1 MGLLKLTTKVQK
13 KIHTTKYN
21 TNNFQI
27 SNFKF
32 QIIRNMRILVF
43 GNKYKLKF
51 IDLVKDLFFKLK
63 ERGATIL
70 FDKEFADQINE
81 SGLLDITSFATF
93 DNDLSGDIA
102 ISLGGDG
109 TLLSTANRIGNRQ
122 IPILGI
128 NLGRLGFLTDVQAH
142 ELDNLDDIILNHKYR
157 IEDRMVLRAEICYSP
172 SVLGGVPKGGG
183 GQTLNSQLS
192 TLNSIEFS
200 LNEIAVLKQDLSSMI
215 SIDVQL
221 NGEPL
226 HTYQADGLL
235 VATPTGSTAYSLSVG
250 GPIMMPE
257 NHNLII
263 APVASHSLNV
273 RPLIIPDDWRIDL
286 KVSSRSH
293 SFLASIDGRSIT
305 MPDSTTISISKANHT
320 IQIIRLENHS
330 FLSTL
335 KTKLMWG
342 ADIRS

>member
-1 MGLLKLTTKVQK
+1 MQ
-13 KIHTTKYN
+13 
-21 TNNFQI
+21 
-27 SNFKF
+27 
-32 QIIRNMRILVF
+32 ILVF

-51 IDLVKDLFFKLK
+51 INLVKELFFKLK
-63 ERGATIL
+63 NQGATIL
-70 FDKEFADQINE
+70 FDKEFANQIQE
-81 SGLLDITSFATF
+81 SGLLDISSFDTF
-93 DNDLSGDIA
+93 DNDITGDIA

-109 TLLSTANRIGNRQ
+109 TLLATANRIGYRQ

-142 ELDNLDDIILNHKYR
+142 ELDNLDDIILNHKYK
-157 IEDRMVLRAEICYSP
+157 IEDRMVLRAEINYSP
-172 SVLGGVPKGGG
+172 TVLGGVPKGGG
-183 GQTLNSQLS
+183 GQTPHTSL
-192 TLNSIEFS
+192 TEYS

-215 SIDVQL
+215 SIDVTL

-226 HTYQADGLL
+226 HTDHADGLL

-273 RPLIIPDDWRIDL
+273 RPLIIPDDWKIDL
-286 KVSSRSH
+286 KVSSRNH
-293 SFLASIDGRSIT
+293 SYLASIDGRSTT
-305 MPDSTTISISKANHT
+305 MPDTATISISKADYSVR
-320 IQIIRLENHS
+320 IIRLEGHS
-330 FLSTL
+330 FLNTL

-342 ADIRS
+342 ADVRIEN

>member
-1 MGLLKLTTKVQK
+1 MQ
-13 KIHTTKYN
+13 
-21 TNNFQI
+21 
-27 SNFKF
+27 
-32 QIIRNMRILVF
+32 ILVF

-51 IDLVKDLFFKLK
+51 IDSVKNLFFNLK
-63 ERGATIL
+63 ERGTTIL
-70 FDKEFADQINE
+70 FDKEFADQINKSE
-81 SGLLDITSFATF
+81 LLDISSFDTF
-93 DNDLSGDIA
+93 DNDFTGDIA

-109 TLLSTANRIGNRQ
+109 TLLATANRIGNRQ

-142 ELDNLDDIILNHKYR
+142 ELDNLDDIILNHKYQ
-157 IEDRMVLRAEICYSP
+157 IENRMVLRAEINSSHPDHHSP
-172 SVLGGVPKGGG
+172 L
-183 GQTLNSQLS
+183 
-192 TLNSIEFS
+192 IDFS

-215 SIDVQL
+215 SINVAL

-286 KVSSRSH
+286 KVASRSH
-293 SFLASIDGRSIT
+293 SFLASIDGRSIS
-305 MPDSTTISISKANHT
+305 MPDTTTISISKADYT
-320 IQIIRLENHS
+320 VRIIRLEDHS
-330 FLSTL
+330 FLNTL

-342 ADIRS
+342 ADVRS

>member
-1 MGLLKLTTKVQK
+1 MQ
-13 KIHTTKYN
+13 
-21 TNNFQI
+21 
-27 SNFKF
+27 
-32 QIIRNMRILVF
+32 ILVF

-51 IDLVKDLFFKLK
+51 IDSVKNLFFNLK
-63 ERGATIL
+63 ERGTTIL
-70 FDKEFADQINE
+70 FDKEFADQINKSE
-81 SGLLDITSFATF
+81 LLDISTFDTF
-93 DNDLSGDIA
+93 DNDFTGDIA

-109 TLLSTANRIGNRQ
+109 TLLATANRIGNRQ

-157 IEDRMVLRAEICYSP
+157 IENRMVLRAEINSSHPDHHSP
-172 SVLGGVPKGGG
+172 L
-183 GQTLNSQLS
+183 
-192 TLNSIEFS
+192 IDFS

-215 SIDVQL
+215 SINVAL
-221 NGEPL
+221 NREPL

-286 KVSSRSH
+286 KVASRSH

-305 MPDSTTISISKANHT
+305 MPDSTTISISKADYT
-320 IQIIRLENHS
+320 VRIIRLEGHS
-330 FLSTL
+330 VLNTL

-342 ADIRS
+342 ADVRS

>member
-1 MGLLKLTTKVQK
+1 M
-13 KIHTTKYN
+13 
-21 TNNFQI
+21 QI
-27 SNFKF
+27 L
-32 QIIRNMRILVF
+32 IF

-51 IDLVKDLFFKLK
+51 INLVKDLFFKLK
-63 ERGATIL
+63 NQGATIL
-70 FDKEFADQINE
+70 FDKEFADQINKSE
-81 SGLLDITSFATF
+81 LLDISSFNTF
-93 DNDLSGDIA
+93 DNDFTGDIA

-109 TLLSTANRIGNRQ
+109 TLLATANRIGNRQ

-142 ELDNLDDIILNHKYR
+142 ELDNLDDIILNHKYQ
-157 IEDRMVLRAEICYSP
+157 IENRMVLRTEI
-172 SVLGGVPKGGG
+172 
-183 GQTLNSQLS
+183 NSSLPDKHS
-192 TLNSIEFS
+192 SLIDFS

-215 SIDVQL
+215 SIDVTL

-273 RPLIIPDDWRIDL
+273 RPLIIPDDWCINL
-286 KVSSRSH
+286 KVASRSH

-305 MPDSTTISISKANHT
+305 MPDSTTISISKADYT
-320 IQIIRLENHS
+320 IRIIRLEGHS

>member
-1 MGLLKLTTKVQK
+1 MQ
-13 KIHTTKYN
+13 
-21 TNNFQI
+21 
-27 SNFKF
+27 
-32 QIIRNMRILVF
+32 ILVF

-51 IDLVKDLFFKLK
+51 IDSVKNLFFNLK
-63 ERGATIL
+63 ERGTTIL
-70 FDKEFADQINE
+70 FDKEFADQINKSE
-81 SGLLDITSFATF
+81 LLDISSFDTF
-93 DNDLSGDIA
+93 DNDFTGDIA

-109 TLLSTANRIGNRQ
+109 TLLATANRIGNRQ

-157 IEDRMVLRAEICYSP
+157 IENRMVLRAEINSSHPDHHSP
-172 SVLGGVPKGGG
+172 L
-183 GQTLNSQLS
+183 
-192 TLNSIEFS
+192 IDFS

-215 SIDVQL
+215 SINVAL
-221 NGEPL
+221 NREPL

-273 RPLIIPDDWRIDL
+273 RPLIIPDDWKIDL
-286 KVSSRSH
+286 KVSSRNH
-293 SFLASIDGRSIT
+293 SYLASIDGRSTT
-305 MPDSTTISISKANHT
+305 MPDTATISISKADYSVR
-320 IQIIRLENHS
+320 IIRLEGHS
-330 FLSTL
+330 FLNTL

-342 ADIRS
+342 ADVRIEN

>member
-1 MGLLKLTTKVQK
+1 MTTKVQK

-21 TNNFQI
+21 TNNFQF
-27 SNFKF
+27 STFKF
-32 QIIRNMRILVF
+32 QIIRNMQILVF

-51 IDLVKDLFFKLK
+51 IDSVKDLFFNLK

-81 SGLLDITSFATF
+81 SGLLDISSFATF
-93 DNDLSGDIA
+93 DDDLSGDVA

-109 TLLSTANRIGNRQ
+109 TLLATANRIGNRQ

-157 IEDRMVLRAEICYSP
+157 IEDRMVLRAEINSSP
-172 SVLGGVPKGGG
+172 LTP
-183 GQTLNSQLS
+183 NSS
-192 TLNSIEFS
+192 HIDFS

-235 VATPTGSTAYSLSVG
+235 VSTPTGSTAYSLSVG

-305 MPDSTTISISKANHT
+305 MPDTATISISKADHT
-320 IQIIRLENHS
+320 VRIIRLENHS

>member
-1 MGLLKLTTKVQK
+1 MQ
-13 KIHTTKYN
+13 
-21 TNNFQI
+21 
-27 SNFKF
+27 
-32 QIIRNMRILVF
+32 ILVF

-51 IDLVKDLFFKLK
+51 INLVKELFFKLK
-63 ERGATIL
+63 NQGATIL
-70 FDKEFADQINE
+70 FDKEFANQIQE
-81 SGLLDITSFATF
+81 SGLLDISSFDTF
-93 DNDLSGDIA
+93 DNDITGDIA

-109 TLLSTANRIGNRQ
+109 TLLATANRIGNRQ

-142 ELDNLDDIILNHKYR
+142 ELDNLDDIILNHKYK
-157 IEDRMVLRAEICYSP
+157 IEDHMVLRAEIYYSSP
-172 SVLGGVPKGGG
+172 VLGGVPKGGG
-183 GQTLNSQLS
+183 GQTPHTSL
-192 TLNSIEFS
+192 TEYS

-215 SIDVQL
+215 SIDVTL

-273 RPLIIPDDWRIDL
+273 RPLIIPDDWKIDL
-286 KVSSRSH
+286 KVSSRNH
-293 SFLASIDGRSIT
+293 SYLASIDGRSTT
-305 MPDSTTISISKANHT
+305 MPDTATISISKADYSVR
-320 IQIIRLENHS
+320 IIRLEGHS
-330 FLSTL
+330 FLNTL

-342 ADIRS
+342 ADVRIEN

>member
-1 MGLLKLTTKVQK
+1 MQ
-13 KIHTTKYN
+13 
-21 TNNFQI
+21 
-27 SNFKF
+27 
-32 QIIRNMRILVF
+32 ILVF

-51 IDLVKDLFFKLK
+51 IDLVKELFFKLK
-63 ERGATIL
+63 NQGATIL
-70 FDKEFADQINE
+70 FDKEFANQIQE
-81 SGLLDITSFATF
+81 SGLLDISSFDTF
-93 DNDLSGDIA
+93 DNDITGDIA

-109 TLLSTANRIGNRQ
+109 TLLATANRIGNRQ

-142 ELDNLDDIILNHKYR
+142 ELDNLDDIILNHKYK
-157 IEDRMVLRAEICYSP
+157 IEDRMVLRAEIYYSSP
-172 SVLGGVPKGGG
+172 VLGGVPKGGG
-183 GQTLNSQLS
+183 GQTPHTSL
-192 TLNSIEFS
+192 TEFS

-215 SIDVQL
+215 SIDVTL

-273 RPLIIPDDWRIDL
+273 RPLIIPDDWKIDL
-286 KVSSRSH
+286 KVSSRNH
-293 SFLASIDGRSIT
+293 SYLASIDGRSTT
-305 MPDSTTISISKANHT
+305 MPDTATISISKADYSVR
-320 IQIIRLENHS
+320 IIRLEGHS
-330 FLSTL
+330 FLNTL

-342 ADIRS
+342 ADVRS

>member
-1 MGLLKLTTKVQK
+1 MQ
-13 KIHTTKYN
+13 
-21 TNNFQI
+21 
-27 SNFKF
+27 
-32 QIIRNMRILVF
+32 ILVF

-51 IDLVKDLFFKLK
+51 IDSVKNLFFNLK
-63 ERGATIL
+63 ERGTTIL
-70 FDKEFADQINE
+70 FDKEFADQINKSE
-81 SGLLDITSFATF
+81 LLDISTFDTF
-93 DNDLSGDIA
+93 DNDFTGDIA

-109 TLLSTANRIGNRQ
+109 TLLATANRIGNRQ

-157 IEDRMVLRAEICYSP
+157 IENRMVLRAEINSSHPDHHSP
-172 SVLGGVPKGGG
+172 L
-183 GQTLNSQLS
+183 
-192 TLNSIEFS
+192 IDFS

-215 SIDVQL
+215 SINVAL
-221 NGEPL
+221 NREPL

-286 KVSSRSH
+286 KVASRSH

-305 MPDSTTISISKANHT
+305 MPDSTTISISKADYT
-320 IQIIRLENHS
+320 VRIIRLEGHS
-330 FLSTL
+330 FLNTL

-342 ADIRS
+342 ADVRS

>member
-1 MGLLKLTTKVQK
+1 MQ
-13 KIHTTKYN
+13 
-21 TNNFQI
+21 
-27 SNFKF
+27 
-32 QIIRNMRILVF
+32 ILVF

-51 IDLVKDLFFKLK
+51 INLVKELFFKLK
-63 ERGATIL
+63 NQGATIL
-70 FDKEFADQINE
+70 FDKEFANQIQE
-81 SGLLDITSFATF
+81 SGLLDISSFDTF
-93 DNDLSGDIA
+93 DNDITGDIA

-109 TLLSTANRIGNRQ
+109 TLLATANRIGNRQ

-142 ELDNLDDIILNHKYR
+142 ELDNLDDIILNHKYK
-157 IEDRMVLRAEICYSP
+157 IEDRMVLRAEIYYSSP
-172 SVLGGVPKGGG
+172 VLGGVPKGGG
-183 GQTLNSQLS
+183 GQTPHTSL
-192 TLNSIEFS
+192 TEFS

-215 SIDVQL
+215 SIDVTL

-273 RPLIIPDDWRIDL
+273 RPLIIPDDWKIDL
-286 KVSSRSH
+286 KVSSRNH
-293 SFLASIDGRSIT
+293 SYLASIDGRSTT
-305 MPDSTTISISKANHT
+305 MPDTATISISKADYSVR
-320 IQIIRLENHS
+320 IIRLEGHS
-330 FLSTL
+330 FLNTL

-342 ADIRS
+342 ADVRIEN

>member
-1 MGLLKLTTKVQK
+1 MQ
-13 KIHTTKYN
+13 
-21 TNNFQI
+21 
-27 SNFKF
+27 
-32 QIIRNMRILVF
+32 ILVF

-51 IDLVKDLFFKLK
+51 INLVKELFFKLK
-63 ERGATIL
+63 NQGATIL
-70 FDKEFADQINE
+70 FDKEFANQIQE
-81 SGLLDITSFATF
+81 SGLLDISSFHTF
-93 DNDLSGDIA
+93 DNDITGDIA

-109 TLLSTANRIGNRQ
+109 TLLATANRIGNRQ

-142 ELDNLDDIILNHKYR
+142 ELDNLDDIILNHKYK
-157 IEDRMVLRAEICYSP
+157 IEDRMVLRAEIYYSTP
-172 SVLGGVPKGGG
+172 VLGGVPKGGG
-183 GQTLNSQLS
+183 DQTPHTSL
-192 TLNSIEFS
+192 TEFS

-215 SIDVQL
+215 SIDVTL
-221 NGEPL
+221 NEEPL

-273 RPLIIPDDWRIDL
+273 RPLIIPDDWKIDL
-286 KVSSRSH
+286 KISSRNH
-293 SFLASIDGRSIT
+293 SYLASIDGRSTT
-305 MPDSTTISISKANHT
+305 MPDTATISISKADYSVR
-320 IQIIRLENHS
+320 IIRLEGHS
-330 FLSTL
+330 FLNTL

-342 ADIRS
+342 ADVRIES

>member
-1 MGLLKLTTKVQK
+1 MQ
-13 KIHTTKYN
+13 
-21 TNNFQI
+21 
-27 SNFKF
+27 
-32 QIIRNMRILVF
+32 ILVF

-51 IDLVKDLFFKLK
+51 IDLVKDLFFRLK
-63 ERGATIL
+63 NQGATIL
-70 FDKEFADQINE
+70 FDNEFAEQINE
-81 SGLLDITSFATF
+81 SGLLDISSFDTF
-93 DNDLSGDIA
+93 DNDFSGDIA

-109 TLLSTANRIGNRQ
+109 TLLATANRIGNRQ

-142 ELDNLDDIILNHKYR
+142 ELDNLDDIIFNKKYKVD
-157 IEDRMVLRAEICYSP
+157 DRMVLRAEITNNNHTSLTEY
-172 SVLGGVPKGGG
+172 
-183 GQTLNSQLS
+183 
-192 TLNSIEFS
+192 S

-215 SIDVQL
+215 SINVTL

-235 VATPTGSTAYSLSVG
+235 VSTPTGSTAYSLSVG

-273 RPLIIPDDWRIDL
+273 RPLIIPDNWKIDL
-286 KVSSRSH
+286 AIHSRSH
-293 SFLASIDGRSIT
+293 SYLASIDGRSIT
-305 MPDSTTISISKANHT
+305 MPDTATISISKADYT
-320 IQIIRLENHS
+320 VRIIRLEGHS
-330 FLSTL
+330 FLNTL

-342 ADIRS
+342 ADIRVES

>member
-1 MGLLKLTTKVQK
+1 MQ
-13 KIHTTKYN
+13 
-21 TNNFQI
+21 
-27 SNFKF
+27 
-32 QIIRNMRILVF
+32 ILVF

-51 IDLVKDLFFKLK
+51 INLVKELFFKLK
-63 ERGATIL
+63 NQGATIL
-70 FDKEFADQINE
+70 FDKEFANQIQE
-81 SGLLDITSFATF
+81 SGLLDISSFDTF
-93 DNDLSGDIA
+93 DNDITGDIA

-109 TLLSTANRIGNRQ
+109 TLLATANRIGNRQ

-142 ELDNLDDIILNHKYR
+142 ELDNLDDIILNHKYK
-157 IEDRMVLRAEICYSP
+157 IEDRMVLRTEIYYSSP
-172 SVLGGVPKGGG
+172 VLGGVPKGGG
-183 GQTLNSQLS
+183 GQTPHTSL
-192 TLNSIEFS
+192 TEYS

-215 SIDVQL
+215 SIDVTL

-273 RPLIIPDDWRIDL
+273 RPLIIPDDWKIDL
-286 KVSSRSH
+286 KVSSRNH
-293 SFLASIDGRSIT
+293 SYLASIDGRSTT
-305 MPDSTTISISKANHT
+305 MPDTATISISKADYSVR
-320 IQIIRLENHS
+320 IIRLEGHS
-330 FLSTL
+330 FLNTL

-342 ADIRS
+342 ADVRVEN

>member
-1 MGLLKLTTKVQK
+1 MQ
-13 KIHTTKYN
+13 
-21 TNNFQI
+21 
-27 SNFKF
+27 
-32 QIIRNMRILVF
+32 ILVF

-51 IDLVKDLFFKLK
+51 IDLVKELFFKLK
-63 ERGATIL
+63 NQGATIL
-70 FDKEFADQINE
+70 FDKEFANQIQE
-81 SGLLDITSFATF
+81 SRLLDISSFDTF
-93 DNDLSGDIA
+93 DNDITGDIA

-109 TLLSTANRIGNRQ
+109 TLLATANRIGNRQ

-142 ELDNLDDIILNHKYR
+142 ELDNLDDIIFNKKYKVD
-157 IEDRMVLRAEICYSP
+157 DRMVLRAEITNNNHTSLTEY
-172 SVLGGVPKGGG
+172 
-183 GQTLNSQLS
+183 
-192 TLNSIEFS
+192 S

-215 SIDVQL
+215 SIDVTL

-273 RPLIIPDDWRIDL
+273 RPLIIPDNWKIDL
-286 KVSSRSH
+286 AIHSRSH
-293 SFLASIDGRSIT
+293 SYLASIDGRSIT
-305 MPDSTTISISKANHT
+305 MPDTATISISKADYT
-320 IQIIRLENHS
+320 VRIIRLEGHS
-330 FLSTL
+330 FLNTL

-342 ADIRS
+342 ADVRIES

>member
-1 MGLLKLTTKVQK
+1 MQ
-13 KIHTTKYN
+13 
-21 TNNFQI
+21 
-27 SNFKF
+27 
-32 QIIRNMRILVF
+32 ILVF

-51 IDLVKDLFFKLK
+51 IDSVKNLFFNLK
-63 ERGATIL
+63 ERGTTIL
-70 FDKEFADQINE
+70 FDKEFAEQINKSE
-81 SGLLDITSFATF
+81 LLDISSFDTF
-93 DNDLSGDIA
+93 DNDFTGDIA

-109 TLLSTANRIGNRQ
+109 TLLATANRIGNRQ

-157 IEDRMVLRAEICYSP
+157 IENRMVLRAEINSSHPDHHSP
-172 SVLGGVPKGGG
+172 L
-183 GQTLNSQLS
+183 
-192 TLNSIEFS
+192 IDFS

-215 SIDVQL
+215 SINVAL

-250 GPIMMPE
+250 RPIMMPE

-286 KVSSRSH
+286 KVASRSH
-293 SFLASIDGRSIT
+293 SFLASIDGRSIS
-305 MPDSTTISISKANHT
+305 MPDTTTISISKADYT
-320 IQIIRLENHS
+320 IRIIRLEGHS
-330 FLSTL
+330 FLNTL

-342 ADIRS
+342 ADVRS

>member
-1 MGLLKLTTKVQK
+1 MATKVQK

-27 SNFKF
+27 SNLKI
-32 QIIRNMRILVF
+32 QITLNMQILVF

-51 IDLVKDLFFKLK
+51 IDSVKSLFFKLK
-63 ERGATIL
+63 HRGANIL
-70 FDKEFADQINE
+70 FDKEFAKEIQD
-81 SGLLDITSFATF
+81 SGMLDISEFDVF
-93 DNDLSGDIA
+93 DNDFSGDIA

-109 TLLSTANRIGNRQ
+109 TLLTTANRIGNRQ

-142 ELDNLDDIILNHKYR
+142 ELDNLDDIIFNQKYKVD
-157 IEDRMVLRAEICYSP
+157 DRMILHAEIT
-172 SVLGGVPKGGG
+172 
-183 GQTLNSQLS
+183 QD
-192 TLNSIEFS
+192 NSIISEFA

-215 SIDVQL
+215 SIDVTL

-235 VATPTGSTAYSLSVG
+235 VSTPTGSTAYSLSVG

-257 NHNLII
+257 TNNLII

-273 RPLIIPDDWRIDL
+273 RPLIIPDNWKIDL
-286 KVSSRSH
+286 KISSRNH
-293 SFLASIDGRSIT
+293 SYLASIDGRSIT
-305 MPDSTTISISKANHT
+305 MPDTATISISKANYT
-320 IQIIRLENHS
+320 VRIIRLEGHS
-330 FLSTL
+330 FLNTL

-342 ADIRS
+342 ADIRVES

>member
-1 MGLLKLTTKVQK
+1 MQ
-13 KIHTTKYN
+13 
-21 TNNFQI
+21 
-27 SNFKF
+27 
-32 QIIRNMRILVF
+32 ILVF

-51 IDLVKDLFFKLK
+51 INSVKDLFFKLK
-63 ERGATIL
+63 HRGANIL
-70 FDKEFADQINE
+70 FDKEFAQEIQA
-81 SGLLDITSFATF
+81 SGMLDISEFNVF
-93 DNDLSGDIA
+93 NNDFSGDIA

-109 TLLSTANRIGNRQ
+109 TLLTTANRIGNRQ

-142 ELDNLDDIILNHKYR
+142 ELDNLDDIIFNKKYKVD
-157 IEDRMVLRAEICYSP
+157 DRMVLRAEIKSSLLTP
-172 SVLGGVPKGGG
+172 
-183 GQTLNSQLS
+183 NSSLV
-192 TLNSIEFS
+192 EYS

-215 SIDVQL
+215 SIDVSL
-221 NGEPL
+221 NNEPL

-235 VATPTGSTAYSLSVG
+235 VSTPTGSTAYSLSVG

-273 RPLIIPDDWRIDL
+273 RPLIIPDNWKIDL

-293 SFLASIDGRSIT
+293 SYLASIDGRSIT
-305 MPDSTTISISKANHT
+305 MPDTATISISKADYT
-320 IQIIRLENHS
+320 VRIIRLEGHS
-330 FLSTL
+330 FLNTL

-342 ADIRS
+342 ADVRS

>member
-1 MGLLKLTTKVQK
+1 MQ
-13 KIHTTKYN
+13 
-21 TNNFQI
+21 
-27 SNFKF
+27 
-32 QIIRNMRILVF
+32 ILVF

-51 IDLVKDLFFKLK
+51 IDSVKDLFFNLK

-81 SGLLDITSFATF
+81 SGLLDISSFATF
-93 DNDLSGDIA
+93 DDDLSGDVA

-109 TLLSTANRIGNRQ
+109 TLLATANRIGNRQ

-142 ELDNLDDIILNHKYR
+142 ELNSLDDIILNHKYR
-157 IEDRMVLRAEICYSP
+157 IENRMVLRAEINSSP
-172 SVLGGVPKGGG
+172 LTP
-183 GQTLNSQLS
+183 NSS
-192 TLNSIEFS
+192 HIDFS

-305 MPDSTTISISKANHT
+305 MPDTATISISKADHT
-320 IQIIRLENHS
+320 VQIIRLENHS

-342 ADIRS
+342 ADVRS

>member
-1 MGLLKLTTKVQK
+1 MQ
-13 KIHTTKYN
+13 
-21 TNNFQI
+21 
-27 SNFKF
+27 
-32 QIIRNMRILVF
+32 ILVF

-51 IDLVKDLFFKLK
+51 INSVKELFFKLK
-63 ERGATIL
+63 HRGANIL
-70 FDKEFADQINE
+70 FDKEFAKEIQN
-81 SGLLDITSFATF
+81 SGMLDISEFDVF
-93 DNDLSGDIA
+93 DNNFSGDIA

-109 TLLSTANRIGNRQ
+109 TLLATANRIGSQQ

-142 ELDNLDDIILNHKYR
+142 ELDNLDDIIFNKKYKVD
-157 IEDRMVLRAEICYSP
+157 DRMVLRAEITNNNLTPLTEY
-172 SVLGGVPKGGG
+172 
-183 GQTLNSQLS
+183 
-192 TLNSIEFS
+192 S

-215 SIDVQL
+215 SIDVTL

-235 VATPTGSTAYSLSVG
+235 VSTPTGSTAYSLSVG

-273 RPLIIPDDWRIDL
+273 RPLIIPDNWKINL
-286 KVSSRSH
+286 AIHSRSH
-293 SFLASIDGRSIT
+293 SYLASIDGRSIT
-305 MPDSTTISISKANHT
+305 MPDTASISISKADYT
-320 IQIIRLENHS
+320 VRIIRLEGHS
-330 FLSTL
+330 FLNTL

-342 ADIRS
+342 ADVRS

>member
-1 MGLLKLTTKVQK
+1 MQ
-13 KIHTTKYN
+13 
-21 TNNFQI
+21 
-27 SNFKF
+27 
-32 QIIRNMRILVF
+32 ILVF

-51 IDLVKDLFFKLK
+51 IDSVKDLFFNLK

-81 SGLLDITSFATF
+81 SGLLDISSFATF
-93 DNDLSGDIA
+93 DDDLSGDVA

-109 TLLSTANRIGNRQ
+109 TLLATANRIGNRQ

-142 ELDNLDDIILNHKYR
+142 ELNSLDDIILNHKYR
-157 IEDRMVLRAEICYSP
+157 IEDRMVLRAEINSSP
-172 SVLGGVPKGGG
+172 LTP
-183 GQTLNSQLS
+183 NSS
-192 TLNSIEFS
+192 HIDFS

-305 MPDSTTISISKANHT
+305 MPDTATISISKADHT
-320 IQIIRLENHS
+320 VRIIRLENHS

-342 ADIRS
+342 ADVRS

>member
-1 MGLLKLTTKVQK
+1 MQ
-13 KIHTTKYN
+13 
-21 TNNFQI
+21 
-27 SNFKF
+27 
-32 QIIRNMRILVF
+32 ILVF

-81 SGLLDITSFATF
+81 SGLLDISSFDTF
-93 DNDLSGDIA
+93 DDDFSADIA

-109 TLLSTANRIGNRQ
+109 TLLATANRIGDRQ

-142 ELDNLDDIILNHKYR
+142 ELNSLDDIILNHKYR
-157 IEDRMVLRAEICYSP
+157 IEDRMVLRAEINSSP
-172 SVLGGVPKGGG
+172 LTP
-183 GQTLNSQLS
+183 NSS
-192 TLNSIEFS
+192 HIDFS

-305 MPDSTTISISKANHT
+305 MPDTATISISKADHT
-320 IQIIRLENHS
+320 VRIIRLENHS

>member
-1 MGLLKLTTKVQK
+1 MQ
-13 KIHTTKYN
+13 
-21 TNNFQI
+21 
-27 SNFKF
+27 
-32 QIIRNMRILVF
+32 ILVF

-51 IDLVKDLFFKLK
+51 INSVKELFFKLK
-63 ERGATIL
+63 HRGANIL
-70 FDKEFADQINE
+70 FDKEFAKEIQN
-81 SGLLDITSFATF
+81 SGMLDISEFDVF
-93 DNDLSGDIA
+93 DNNFSGDIA

-109 TLLSTANRIGNRQ
+109 TLLATANRIGSQQ

-142 ELDNLDDIILNHKYR
+142 ELDNLDDIIFNKKYKVD
-157 IEDRMVLRAEICYSP
+157 DRMVLRAEITNNNLTSLTEY
-172 SVLGGVPKGGG
+172 
-183 GQTLNSQLS
+183 
-192 TLNSIEFS
+192 S

-215 SIDVQL
+215 SIDVTL

-235 VATPTGSTAYSLSVG
+235 VSTPTGSTAYSLSVG

-273 RPLIIPDDWRIDL
+273 RPLIIPDNWNIDL
-286 KVSSRSH
+286 KISSRSH
-293 SFLASIDGRSIT
+293 SYLASIDGRSIT
-305 MPDSTTISISKANHT
+305 MPDSASISISKADYT
-320 IQIIRLENHS
+320 VRIIRLEGHS
-330 FLSTL
+330 FLNTL

-342 ADIRS
+342 ADVRS

>member
-1 MGLLKLTTKVQK
+1 M
-13 KIHTTKYN
+13 
-21 TNNFQI
+21 QI
-27 SNFKF
+27 L
-32 QIIRNMRILVF
+32 IF

-51 IDLVKDLFFKLK
+51 IDLVKELFFKLK
-63 ERGATIL
+63 NQGATIL
-70 FDKEFADQINE
+70 FDKAFADQIKE
-81 SGLLDITSFATF
+81 SGLLDISSFDTF
-93 DNDLSGDIA
+93 DDNFSGNIA

-109 TLLSTANRIGNRQ
+109 TLLTTANRIGNRQ

-142 ELDNLDDIILNHKYR
+142 ELNTLDEIIINHKYK
-157 IEDRMVLRAEICYSP
+157 IEDRMVLRAEIKNKS
-172 SVLGGVPKGGG
+172 S
-183 GQTLNSQLS
+183 QT
-192 TLNSIEFS
+192 EFS

-215 SIDVQL
+215 SIDVTL

-273 RPLIIPDDWRIDL
+273 RPLIIPDDWHIGL

-305 MPDSTTISISKANHT
+305 MPDSTTISISKANYT
-320 IQIIRLENHS
+320 VRIIRLENHS
-330 FLSTL
+330 FLNTL

-342 ADIRS
+342 ADVRMEN